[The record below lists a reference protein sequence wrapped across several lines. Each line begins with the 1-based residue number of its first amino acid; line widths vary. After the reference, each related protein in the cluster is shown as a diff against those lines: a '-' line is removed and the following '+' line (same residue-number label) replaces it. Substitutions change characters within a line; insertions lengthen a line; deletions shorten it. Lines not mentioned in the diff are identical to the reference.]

1 MDGFGVNSVAV
12 KACLMLQQRDFCSD
26 ALCDACISLSERMF
40 QNVEDA
46 TSGMTLHG
54 LPFAG
59 LGCLS
64 AIHVSPL
71 CGMPVGCLRAHRG
84 FTLQY

>member
-1 MDGFGVNSVAV
+1 M
-12 KACLMLQQRDFCSD
+12 
-26 ALCDACISLSERMF
+26 SERMF

-59 LGCLS
+59 LGRLS